1 MSKKTEKKATKHV
14 VKAVVKKETA
24 KKPDAKSE
32 GKKTSTKKA
41 DSKAKLTD
49 NEIKNIVEM
58 ARTFRFFLL
67 TLVPRQK
74 SGSRGEAILKK
85 VDECGRFISYV
96 AERIGLSEID
106 APLCQSQKK
115 AKCDCGKCE
124 KKADAKK
131 TAKTVKKASNVKSS
145 KK

>member
-1 MSKKTEKKATKHV
+1 MSKKTEKKATKPV

-24 KKPDAKSE
+24 KKQDAKAE
-32 GKKTSTKKA
+32 AKKTSAKKA
-41 DSKAKLTD
+41 EAKETLTE
-49 NEIKNIVEM
+49 NEVKNIVEM
-58 ARTFRFFLL
+58 ARAFRFFLL

-96 AERIGLSEID
+96 AERIGLSEVE
-106 APLCQSQKK
+106 KT
-115 AKCDCGKCE
+115 KCECGKCACE

-131 TAKTVKKASNVKSS
+131 TAKTAKKASNVKSS